1 MPRFED
7 NVCSKCGGD
16 GAVPCIQCKMAGQ
29 VSVQGEA
36 KTCPECKGDLYMEC
50 PRCEG
55 TGTVTKNKMVGRSNR
70 KR

>member
-7 NVCSKCGGD
+7 NVCSKCGGETV
-16 GAVPCIQCKMAGQ
+16 VPCSACSMTGQ
-29 VSVQGEA
+29 VVAEGKVKA
-36 KTCPECKGDLYMEC
+36 CAECGGDLYMEC

-55 TGTVTKNKMVGRSNR
+55 TGTVTKNKMIGRSNR